1 MTTGPGSPSPA
12 GDPADFTRTIPIA
25 GIPSGARKAVKVV
38 AQLLP
43 YLPEGE
49 PRGLQAAAQPGRGHG
64 IAAGDAEA
72 LQRAGGRLPVRNLKR
87 PTWRNWCASISGCKK
102 RPGS

>member
-1 MTTGPGSPSPA
+1 MTTGSGSPSPA

-49 PRGLQAAAQPGRGHG
+49 
-64 IAAGDAEA
+64 E
-72 LQRAGGRLPVRNLKR
+72 
-87 PTWRNWCASISGCKK
+87 
-102 RPGS
+102 